1 MRYLMFSIPSG
12 TRLSLG
18 LEQKAELS
26 QLVEA
31 AIVSGS
37 LLARGDLSP
46 ARDEAYVVSTAGKVT
61 VTDGPFAESTE
72 VIGGFAVFELPSK
85 EAALDTAKQLL
96 RLAGDD
102 VVTVR
107 PLLD

>member
-1 MRYLMFSIPSG
+1 
-12 TRLSLG
+12 
-18 LEQKAELS
+18 
-26 QLVEA
+26 
-31 AIVSGS
+31 
-37 LLARGDLSP
+37 
-46 ARDEAYVVSTAGKVT
+46 
-61 VTDGPFAESTE
+61 

-96 RLAGDD
+96 RLAGDG